1 MLRLASTSILLL
13 AGAALLL
20 LVAVRLV
27 CSGIFALSG
36 VRRHEQILNW

>member
-13 AGAALLL
+13 AAAALLL

-27 CSGIFALSG
+27 FSGIFVLSG
-36 VRRHEQILNW
+36 VRRHQQVLNW